1 MFGSEGQTKSYLY
14 EQSPDKKFGIGGT
27 SKAAVFKKAVWH
39 HVEIRVKVN
48 TPGKADGTFSV
59 SVDGKEVN
67 KESAV
72 NFRASKD
79 KSTLISTMLFSTFHG
94 GESPAHAPKDKAGEY
109 TTVYA
114 DFDNFTVK
122 KGG

>member
-1 MFGSEGQTKSYLY
+1 
-14 EQSPDKKFGIGGT
+14 
-27 SKAAVFKKAVWH
+27 
-39 HVEIRVKVN
+39 VN
-48 TPGKADGTFSV
+48 
-59 SVDGKEVN
+59 VDGKEVN

-72 NFRASKD
+72 TFRASDD

-94 GESPAHAPKDKAGEY
+94 GESPAHAPTDKAGKY